1 MALYKCKMYSIMIR
15 LTYYFLVQLFVPE
28 IYHLLFFLIYLV
40 FCVSC
45 CFSSCLQNCN
55 FFFYYKCIRKLEFDF
70 FFLWKTFWRTIFSPV
85 WTGCFLGLVRC
96 CHSPPSFSDPNFFLV
111 CVCLLVEYNLQNF
124 CNLYFIDSW
133 VIEI

>member
-28 IYHLLFFLIYLV
+28 IYHLLFFLDLLSFLCILLL
-40 FCVSC
+40 FLMSTK
-45 CFSSCLQNCN
+45 LQL
-55 FFFYYKCIRKLEFDF
+55 FFYYKCIRKLEFDF

-85 WTGCFLGLVRC
+85 WTGCFLGLVHC